1 MGNKFCCYEFE
12 ETQLKA
18 PSKKRSLK
26 KLDSFVFDIKN
37 ISLSSIRRQK
47 DKSLTVT
54 FRCDPR
60 KADCSLLPPIRGKD
74 SKSKSLGKTMEE
86 KKVKEYFK
94 KLTSKKTKRNF
105 KKTVT
110 IRQTIE
116 MNKEIAL
123 LKDS

>member
-1 MGNKFCCYEFE
+1 
-12 ETQLKA
+12 
-18 PSKKRSLK
+18 
-26 KLDSFVFDIKN
+26 
-37 ISLSSIRRQK
+37 
-47 DKSLTVT
+47 
-54 FRCDPR
+54 
-60 KADCSLLPPIRGKD
+60 
-74 SKSKSLGKTMEE
+74 MEE

-105 KKTVT
+105 KKKVT